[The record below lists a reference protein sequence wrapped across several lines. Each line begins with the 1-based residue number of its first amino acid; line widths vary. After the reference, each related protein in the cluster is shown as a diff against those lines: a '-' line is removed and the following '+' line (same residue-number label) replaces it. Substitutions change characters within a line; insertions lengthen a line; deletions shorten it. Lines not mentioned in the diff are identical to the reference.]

1 MPRSSIEMKALIK
14 TERQEKFREEKF
26 REEILLINEKINR
39 KQKNKNLNIAKLSVN
54 PLIRFFVLP
63 KIS

>member
-14 TERQEKFREEKF
+14 TERQERFRQEM
-26 REEILLINEKINR
+26 LLSNQKINR
-39 KQKNKNLNIAKLSVN
+39 TQKKSDLNIAKISIN
-54 PLIRFFVLP
+54 PLVRFFVLP

>member
-14 TERQEKFREEKF
+14 TERQERLQDNIQEKA
-26 REEILLINEKINR
+26 LIANEKIER
-39 KQKNKNLNIAKLSVN
+39 KQKRKDLDKIKLSVN

>member
-14 TERQEKFREEKF
+14 YEREEGVQEKIQEEF
-26 REEILLINEKINR
+26 LLANKRMGR
-39 KQKNKNLNIAKLSVN
+39 KQKRKDLDKIKLSVN

-63 KIS
+63 KIN